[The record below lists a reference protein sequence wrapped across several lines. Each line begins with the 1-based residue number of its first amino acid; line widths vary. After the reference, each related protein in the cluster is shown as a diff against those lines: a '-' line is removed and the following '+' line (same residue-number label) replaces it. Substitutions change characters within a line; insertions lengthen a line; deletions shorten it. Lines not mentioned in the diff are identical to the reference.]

1 MTFEIRNTKYTTLD
15 REATF
20 TFDFVQ
26 VAGGEWRIYIRDAP
40 SYGGRAGGVS
50 AHRLHDARGDYIC
63 WVPAPRT
70 LDQAKGVARAW
81 ADATH
86 DYIRTGSF
94 PAPGPARHVPD
105 ISTSAAWELRDHV
118 GPMPVQPRPPAPPR
132 AQPQP
137 PPQPRPAPVA
147 PAPQPRMQVTP
158 SQPTGLRGLLSRRN
172 R

>member
-26 VAGGEWRIYIRDAP
+26 LDGGEWRIYIRDAP
-40 SYGGRAGGVS
+40 GYGGRPSGVS
-50 AHRLHDARGDYIC
+50 AHRLQDARGDYIC
-63 WVPAPRT
+63 WVPEPTT

-86 DYIRTGSF
+86 EYIRTGSF

-105 ISTSAAWELRDHV
+105 ISSSAEWELRDHV
-118 GPMPVQPRPPAPPR
+118 GPIPVQQQPPARPH
-132 AQPQP
+132 
-137 PPQPRPAPVA
+137 PAPA
-147 PAPQPRMQVTP
+147 IPDPQPRMQVAP